1 MNWPNGGGGGGEK
14 GTVGV
19 RGLEDTHQRM
29 DMNMVQR
36 LVRDWSHLSRGP
48 CAPRPWSVEGA
59 CVALAV
65 PAGPFLEGDLSFSA
79 SSCPEPP
86 AHSLSCLCFLF
97 THVFFLPFLL
107 LTLLCKLQGWERVP
121 IGQGVSTP
129 TPHSSPHRPSDDAG
143 PTPFIREKDL
153 RIEACS

>member
-1 MNWPNGGGGGGEK
+1 M
-14 GTVGV
+14 
-19 RGLEDTHQRM
+19 
-29 DMNMVQR
+29 
-36 LVRDWSHLSRGP
+36 
-48 CAPRPWSVEGA
+48 
-59 CVALAV
+59 ALAV